1 MSAGLTPTS
10 CARVWGDPERGWAGA
25 RGSTPHPQAR
35 RAAAARRLHPGLS
48 PPPARPPPPAPL
60 PRRRALRPPPLLRP
74 PARPPPALPGS
85 LPVSLKCHRG
95 APGIAASKSRP
106 TTQQRGHRSGAAR
119 ARREPA
125 PPGRLSRAREARP
138 PPGAALRRACPRAG
152 RGARG
157 PRWRRGRGGRGAHGP
172 ERAARAPARPARA
185 RAPRSGARPHCPG
198 SPAGRMPALRP
209 PGPLIPCCLR
219 TFARA
224 VPSAWSSLPA
234 SSHGYFLS
242 VLQASAQL
250 SWTSK
255 TQGLHYTFPVHL
267 PCFLTNVYCG
277 CYQRIIYIMIR
288 FLSNTP
294 MEP

>member
-1 MSAGLTPTS
+1 MGQLDGGGFLKEWGWPVGWGVGLTPTS
-10 CARVWGDPERGWAGA
+10 GASAWGGGWARVGGGWRQGPPYP
-25 RGSTPHPQAR
+25 SPAR
-35 RAAAARRLHPGLS
+35 RGRPPPPSGPLPTSRPPAPARAP
-48 PPPARPPPPAPL
+48 PPPARTAPAAPP
-60 PRRRALRPPPLLRP
+60 P

-152 RGARG
+152 RGARS

-185 RAPRSGARPHCPG
+185 RAPRSGARPRCPG
-198 SPAGRMPALRP
+198 SPAGPMPALRP
-209 PGPLIPCCLR
+209 PG
-219 TFARA
+219 
-224 VPSAWSSLPA
+224 
-234 SSHGYFLS
+234 
-242 VLQASAQL
+242 
-250 SWTSK
+250 
-255 TQGLHYTFPVHL
+255 
-267 PCFLTNVYCG
+267 
-277 CYQRIIYIMIR
+277 
-288 FLSNTP
+288 
-294 MEP
+294 